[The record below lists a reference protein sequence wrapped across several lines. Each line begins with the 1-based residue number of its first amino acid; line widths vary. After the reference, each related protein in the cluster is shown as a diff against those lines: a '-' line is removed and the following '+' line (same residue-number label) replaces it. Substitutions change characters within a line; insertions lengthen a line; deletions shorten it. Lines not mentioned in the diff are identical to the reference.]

1 MTLKRLRYNKSEI
14 LSGLVQND
22 RAILAYAITLAESKN
37 EFHKS
42 TINEIIK
49 ELPQNKVSFRLGLT
63 GVPGA
68 GKSSV
73 INRLGC
79 LLVEN
84 GFNLA
89 VITID
94 PSSQINQGSIL
105 ADKTRMADLL
115 NYKNVYIRPSASSES
130 ITQSLPEVITILES
144 AGYDFIIIETVGVGQ
159 AEFEIALITDMLMYV
174 HLPNAGDEM
183 QGIKKGLL
191 EWIDIFVLNKIDK
204 IEPSDIE
211 QIFHDFAQ
219 IRNFSINENTE
230 MQCFGVSSRENI
242 GFGKLANY
250 LKNEFIEATN
260 NKTGLQELRNKKST
274 FRLELLLEQKLKNWL
289 NSHPIYKKEVTKL
302 SLEITNGKI
311 NLNDAVNE
319 LYNKIL
325 PQK

>member
-1 MTLKRLRYNKSEI
+1 MTLKRLRYNKDEI
-14 LSGLVQND
+14 LSGLLQND
-22 RAILAYAITLAESKN
+22 RAILAYAITLAESKI
-37 EFHKS
+37 EYHQ
-42 TINEIIK
+42 EIIK
-49 ELPQNKVSFRLGLT
+49 EIINVLPENNSSFRLGLT

-79 LLVEN
+79 LLVEK
-84 GFNLA
+84 GFKIA
-89 VITID
+89 VVTID
-94 PSSQINQGSIL
+94 PSSQLNHGSIL

-115 NYKNVYIRPSASSES
+115 NYKDVYVRPSSSNES
-130 ITQSLPEVITILES
+130 ITNSLPEVMNILE
-144 AGYDFIIIETVGVGQ
+144 ACGYNFIIIETVGVGQ

-191 EWIDIFVLNKIDK
+191 EWIDIFVLNKIDQ
-204 IEPSDIE
+204 IEESRIE
-211 QIFHDFAQ
+211 EIFHDFAQ

-230 MQCFGVSSRENI
+230 MQCFGISSRENI

-250 LKNEFIEATN
+250 LKNEFNEAIN

-274 FRLELLLEQKLKNWL
+274 FRLELLIEQKLKNWL
-289 NSHPIYKKEVTKL
+289 NSHPMYKNEVSKL
-302 SLEITNGKI
+302 SLDITNGKI

-319 LYNKIL
+319 LFNKII
-325 PQK
+325 PQ

>member
-1 MTLKRLRYNKSEI
+1 MTLKRLRYNKDEI
-14 LSGLVQND
+14 LSGILQND
-22 RAILAYAITLAESKN
+22 RAILAYAITLAESKI
-37 EFHKS
+37 EYHQ
-42 TINEIIK
+42 EIIK
-49 ELPQNKVSFRLGLT
+49 EIINVLPQNNSSFRLGLT

-79 LLVEN
+79 LLVEK
-84 GFNLA
+84 GFKIA
-89 VITID
+89 VVTID
-94 PSSQINQGSIL
+94 PSSQLNHGSIL

-115 NYKNVYIRPSASSES
+115 NYKDVYVRPSSSNES
-130 ITQSLPEVITILES
+130 ITNSLPEVMNILE
-144 AGYDFIIIETVGVGQ
+144 ACGYNFIIIETVGVGQ

-191 EWIDIFVLNKIDK
+191 EWIDIFVLNKIDQ
-204 IEPSDIE
+204 IEESRIE
-211 QIFHDFAQ
+211 EIFHDFAQ

-250 LKNEFIEATN
+250 LKNEFNEAIN

-274 FRLELLLEQKLKNWL
+274 FRLELLIEQKLKNWL
-289 NSHPIYKKEVTKL
+289 YSHPMYKNEVSKL
-302 SLEITNGKI
+302 SLDITNGKI

-319 LYNKIL
+319 LFNKII
-325 PQK
+325 PQ

>member
-1 MTLKRLRYNKSEI
+1 MTLKRLRYNKDEI
-14 LSGLVQND
+14 LSGLLQND
-22 RAILAYAITLAESKN
+22 RAILAYAITLAESKI
-37 EFHKS
+37 EYHQ
-42 TINEIIK
+42 EIIK
-49 ELPQNKVSFRLGLT
+49 EIINVLPQNNSSFRLGLT

-79 LLVEN
+79 FLVEK
-84 GFNLA
+84 GFKIA
-89 VITID
+89 VVTID
-94 PSSQINQGSIL
+94 PSSQLNHGSIL

-115 NYKNVYIRPSASSES
+115 NYKDVYVRPSSSNES
-130 ITQSLPEVITILES
+130 ITDSLPEVMNILE
-144 AGYDFIIIETVGVGQ
+144 ACGYNFIIIETVGVGQ
-159 AEFEIALITDMLMYV
+159 GEFEIALITDMLMYV

-191 EWIDIFVLNKIDK
+191 EWIDIFVLNKIDQ
-204 IEPSDIE
+204 IEESRIE
-211 QIFHDFAQ
+211 EIFHDFAQ

-250 LKNEFIEATN
+250 LKNEFNEAIN

-274 FRLELLLEQKLKNWL
+274 FRLELLIEQKLKNWV
-289 NSHPIYKKEVTKL
+289 NSHPIYKNEVSKL
-302 SLEITNGKI
+302 SLDITNGKI

-319 LYNKIL
+319 LFNKIL
-325 PQK
+325 PQ

>member
-1 MTLKRLRYNKSEI
+1 MTLKRLRYNKDEI
-14 LSGLVQND
+14 LSGLLQND
-22 RAILAYAITLAESKN
+22 RAILAYAITLAESKI
-37 EFHKS
+37 EYHQ
-42 TINEIIK
+42 EIIK
-49 ELPQNKVSFRLGLT
+49 EIINVLPQNNSSFRLGLT

-79 LLVEN
+79 LLVEK
-84 GFNLA
+84 GFKIA
-89 VITID
+89 VVTID
-94 PSSQINQGSIL
+94 PSSQLNHGSIL

-115 NYKNVYIRPSASSES
+115 NYKDVYVRPSSSNES
-130 ITQSLPEVITILES
+130 ITNSLPEVMNILE
-144 AGYDFIIIETVGVGQ
+144 ACGYNFIIIETVGVGQ

-191 EWIDIFVLNKIDK
+191 EWIDIFVLNKIDQ
-204 IEPSDIE
+204 IEESRIE
-211 QIFHDFAQ
+211 EIFHDFAQ

-250 LKNEFIEATN
+250 LKNEFNEAIN

-274 FRLELLLEQKLKNWL
+274 FRLELLIEQKLKNWL
-289 NSHPIYKKEVTKL
+289 YSHPMYKNEVSKL
-302 SLEITNGKI
+302 SLDITNGKI

-319 LYNKIL
+319 LFNKII
-325 PQK
+325 PQ

>member
-1 MTLKRLRYNKSEI
+1 MTLKRLRYNKDEI
-14 LSGLVQND
+14 LSGLIQND
-22 RAILAYAITLAESKN
+22 RAILAYAITLAESKI
-37 EFHKS
+37 EYHQ
-42 TINEIIK
+42 EIIK
-49 ELPQNKVSFRLGLT
+49 EIINVLPQNNSSFRLGLT

-79 LLVEN
+79 LLVEK
-84 GFNLA
+84 GFKIA
-89 VITID
+89 VVTID
-94 PSSQINQGSIL
+94 PSSQLNHGSIL

-115 NYKNVYIRPSASSES
+115 NYKDVYVRPSSSNES
-130 ITQSLPEVITILES
+130 ITNSLPEVMNILE
-144 AGYDFIIIETVGVGQ
+144 ACGYNFIIIETVGVGQ

-191 EWIDIFVLNKIDK
+191 EWIDIFVLNKIDQ
-204 IEPSDIE
+204 IEESRIE
-211 QIFHDFAQ
+211 EIFHDFAQ

-250 LKNEFIEATN
+250 LKNEFNEAIN

-274 FRLELLLEQKLKNWL
+274 FRLELLIEQKLKNWL
-289 NSHPIYKKEVTKL
+289 YSHPMYKNEVSKL
-302 SLEITNGKI
+302 SLDITNGKI

-319 LYNKIL
+319 LFNKII
-325 PQK
+325 PQ

>member
-1 MTLKRLRYNKSEI
+1 MTLKRLRYNKDEI
-14 LSGLVQND
+14 LSGLLQND
-22 RAILAYAITLAESKN
+22 RAILAYAITLAESKI
-37 EFHKS
+37 EYHQ
-42 TINEIIK
+42 EIIK
-49 ELPQNKVSFRLGLT
+49 EIINVLPENNSSFRLGLT

-79 LLVEN
+79 LLVEK
-84 GFNLA
+84 GFKIA
-89 VITID
+89 VVTID
-94 PSSQINQGSIL
+94 PSSQLNHGSIL

-115 NYKNVYIRPSASSES
+115 NYKDVYVRPSSSNES
-130 ITQSLPEVITILES
+130 ITDSLPEVMNILE
-144 AGYDFIIIETVGVGQ
+144 ACGYNFIIIETVGVGQ

-191 EWIDIFVLNKIDK
+191 EWIDIFVLNKIDQ
-204 IEPSDIE
+204 IEESRIE
-211 QIFHDFAQ
+211 EIFHDFAQ

-250 LKNEFIEATN
+250 LKNEFNEAIN

-274 FRLELLLEQKLKNWL
+274 FRLELLIEQKLKNWI
-289 NSHPIYKKEVTKL
+289 NSHPMYKNEVSKL
-302 SLEITNGKI
+302 SLDITNGKI

-319 LYNKIL
+319 LFNKIL
-325 PQK
+325 PQ